1 MAKKKEKKTKT
12 PDLPGITGVGVAAI
26 QIAEIDKAVT
36 RYERKKEEWTKTS
49 PGVVD
54 AKRELRSILHAHRE
68 ELPKNEDGEPFY
80 RCDGVL
86 YTLKESVKR
95 TAADDEDS
103 REDI

>member
-1 MAKKKEKKTKT
+1 MAKKSKKTKT
-12 PDLPGITGVGVAAI
+12 PDFPEMIGEGVAPTV
-26 QIAEIDKAVT
+26 IADIEKAVT

-54 AKRELRSILHAHRE
+54 AKRELRAAMHAHRE

-80 RCDGVL
+80 RYDGVD

-95 TAADDEDS
+95 TEADDGAVSEDV
-103 REDI
+103 